1 VAVAASRAVADPD
14 FRWYGNP
21 DGSLIVGTPDV
32 TAGREVPPVTGIKFD
47 AAWVG
52 GYAKLTAASAEALD
66 EGTRTMA
73 ADPLTEESFG
83 ELGRTTHS
91 TQAYARTAT
100 HLRDQLAR
108 AVAALSSASTGL
120 NQVTKKYVE
129 VDEDGAATVNRG
141 EASL

>member
-1 VAVAASRAVADPD
+1 M
-14 FRWYGNP
+14 
-21 DGSLIVGTPDV
+21 
-32 TAGREVPPVTGIKFD
+32 TGIKFD

-73 ADPLTEESFG
+73 TDPLTEESFG
-83 ELGRTTHS
+83 QLGRTVHS

-108 AVAALSSASTGL
+108 AVAALNSASTGL
-120 NQVTKKYVE
+120 DQVTRKYVDT
-129 VDEDGAATVNRG
+129 DEESAATLTRG
-141 EASL
+141 EADSR